1 MYIHP
6 ACHVDRVLLEAHWL
20 LLASVRLFFHT
31 WLLPPPQFT
40 LVVSISL
47 NSPPFK
53 FDFACIDAACNYI
66 FTPSEVRQM
75 PNCDFAILEVFHH
88 VIQKGKKNE
97 DMLCNCI
104 FTSSLLPWL
113 NHLYHQYKAVLLCV
127 HYWLKAVMEIIT
139 VSLLASWHWKS

>member
-1 MYIHP
+1 MHIHP

-20 LLASVRLFFHT
+20 LLSSVRLFFHT
-31 WLLPPPQFT
+31 GVLPPPQFT

-75 PNCDFAILEVFHH
+75 PKCDFAILEVFHH
-88 VIQKGKKNE
+88 VIQKKKMKICCVIASSHHHSYP
-97 DMLCNCI
+97 DWITCI
-104 FTSSLLPWL
+104 TSTKQC
-113 NHLYHQYKAVLLCV
+113 YYVC
-127 HYWLKAVMEIIT
+127 IT
-139 VSLLASWHWKS
+139 DSRL